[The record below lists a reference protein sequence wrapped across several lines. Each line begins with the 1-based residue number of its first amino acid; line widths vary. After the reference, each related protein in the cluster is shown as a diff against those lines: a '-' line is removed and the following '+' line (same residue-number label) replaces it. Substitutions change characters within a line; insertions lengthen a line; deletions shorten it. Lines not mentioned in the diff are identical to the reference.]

1 MQVQIVPGV
10 TLDFIAS
17 KQFKTSRINLTFATA
32 TVSKKTVALRT
43 LIANMLE
50 VSSQKYPNQKA
61 ISDQL
66 AFLYGATFGTSV
78 NRRGNLHLV
87 NFEMRVVNDHYL
99 KEKQQLLTEAI
110 NFLQELIF
118 NPLVTNQA
126 FDQAMFTLQQ
136 KNLIA
141 YLESI
146 KDNKQAYALQK
157 LQQAYFEDPVHQ
169 IPPYGD
175 KENLAALTAAECY
188 AYYQEMLAHD
198 EVIITLSGDFASD
211 EVLAAIAQL
220 KFTPRTVGKYQLT
233 YKQTARNKLVA
244 YEEQQDL
251 NQSKLD
257 LAYHFPVEYRGK
269 YHYAALVFNALFGGS
284 ALSKLFTNVREK
296 ASLAYYANSS
306 FDSLRQVLFVQ
317 TGIQADKKQQ
327 VLDLIEQQ
335 LAALVAGDVEAQ
347 LLANIKQE
355 LITDYEIRQDSQATA
370 LIQATMDQLSQSK
383 VTASEWKA
391 AIMAVSVADVQ
402 AVAALAKLEVSY
414 FLKGQIN

>member
-17 KQFKTSRINLTFATA
+17 KQFKTSRINLTFVTA
-32 TVSKKTVALRT
+32 AVSKKTVALRT

-50 VSSQKYPNQKA
+50 VSSQKYPDQKA

-118 NPLVTNQA
+118 NPLVTNHV

>member
-17 KQFKTSRINLTFATA
+17 KQFKTSRINLTFVTA
-32 TVSKKTVALRT
+32 NVSKKTVALRT

-50 VSSQKYPNQKA
+50 VSSQKYPDQKA

-402 AVAALAKLEVSY
+402 AVATLAKLEVSY

>member
-17 KQFKTSRINLTFATA
+17 KQFKTSRINLTFVTA
-32 TVSKKTVALRT
+32 NVSKKTVALRT

-50 VSSQKYPNQKA
+50 VSSQKYPDQKA

>member
-1 MQVQIVPGV
+1 M
-10 TLDFIAS
+10 
-17 KQFKTSRINLTFATA
+17 
-32 TVSKKTVALRT
+32 ALRT

-50 VSSQKYPNQKA
+50 VSSQKYPDQKA

>member
-17 KQFKTSRINLTFATA
+17 KQFKTSRINLTFVTA
-32 TVSKKTVALRT
+32 AVSKKTVALRT

-50 VSSQKYPNQKA
+50 VSSQKYPDQKA

-126 FDQAMFTLQQ
+126 FDQTMFTLQQ

>member
-17 KQFKTSRINLTFATA
+17 KQFKTSRINLTFVTA
-32 TVSKKTVALRT
+32 AVSKKTVALRT

-110 NFLQELIF
+110 DFLQELIF

-126 FDQAMFTLQQ
+126 FDQTMFTLQQ

-169 IPPYGD
+169 IQPYGD

-335 LAALVAGDVEAQ
+335 LAALVAGNVEAQ

>member
-17 KQFKTSRINLTFATA
+17 KQFKTSRINLTFVTA
-32 TVSKKTVALRT
+32 AVSKKTVALRT

-78 NRRGNLHLV
+78 NRRVNLHLV

-126 FDQAMFTLQQ
+126 FDQTMFTLQQ

-146 KDNKQAYALQK
+146 KDDKQAYALQK

-169 IPPYGD
+169 VPPYGD

>member
-17 KQFKTSRINLTFATA
+17 KQFKTSRINLTFVTA
-32 TVSKKTVALRT
+32 NVSKKTVALRT

-50 VSSQKYPNQKA
+50 VSSQKYPDQKA

-99 KEKQQLLTEAI
+99 KERQQLLTEAI

-157 LQQAYFEDPVHQ
+157 LQQAYFEDKVHQ

>member
-17 KQFKTSRINLTFATA
+17 KQFKTSRINLTFVTA
-32 TVSKKTVALRT
+32 AVSKKTVALRT

-50 VSSQKYPNQKA
+50 VSSQKYPDQKA

-198 EVIITLSGDFASD
+198 EVIITLSSDFASD
-211 EVLAAIAQL
+211 EVLTAIAQL

>member
-17 KQFKTSRINLTFATA
+17 KQFKTSRINLTFVTA
-32 TVSKKTVALRT
+32 NVSKKTVALRT

-50 VSSQKYPNQKA
+50 VSSQKYPDQKA

-99 KEKQQLLTEAI
+99 KERQQLLTEAI
-110 NFLQELIF
+110 DFLQELIF
-118 NPLVTNQA
+118 NPLVVNQA

-136 KNLIA
+136 KNLIS

-198 EVIITLSGDFASD
+198 EIIITLSGDFASD

-284 ALSKLFTNVREK
+284 ALSKLFINVREK

>member
-1 MQVQIVPGV
+1 
-10 TLDFIAS
+10 
-17 KQFKTSRINLTFATA
+17 
-32 TVSKKTVALRT
+32 
-43 LIANMLE
+43 
-50 VSSQKYPNQKA
+50 
-61 ISDQL
+61 
-66 AFLYGATFGTSV
+66 
-78 NRRGNLHLV
+78 
-87 NFEMRVVNDHYL
+87 
-99 KEKQQLLTEAI
+99 
-110 NFLQELIF
+110 
-118 NPLVTNQA
+118 
-126 FDQAMFTLQQ
+126 
-136 KNLIA
+136 
-141 YLESI
+141 
-146 KDNKQAYALQK
+146 
-157 LQQAYFEDPVHQ
+157 
-169 IPPYGD
+169 
-175 KENLAALTAAECY
+175 
-188 AYYQEMLAHD
+188 
-198 EVIITLSGDFASD
+198 
-211 EVLAAIAQL
+211 AQL

>member
-17 KQFKTSRINLTFATA
+17 KQFKTSRINLTFVTA
-32 TVSKKTVALRT
+32 AVSKKTVALRT

-126 FDQAMFTLQQ
+126 FDQTMFTLQQ

-335 LAALVAGDVEAQ
+335 LAALVAGDVEDQ

>member
-17 KQFKTSRINLTFATA
+17 KQFKTSRINLTFVTA
-32 TVSKKTVALRT
+32 AVSKKTVALRT

-50 VSSQKYPNQKA
+50 VSSQKYPDQKA

-157 LQQAYFEDPVHQ
+157 LQQAYFEDPIHQ

>member
-17 KQFKTSRINLTFATA
+17 KQFKTSRINLTFVTA
-32 TVSKKTVALRT
+32 AVSKKTVALRT

-50 VSSQKYPNQKA
+50 VSSQKYPDQKA

-233 YKQTARNKLVA
+233 YKQTARNKLVV

>member
-17 KQFKTSRINLTFATA
+17 KQFKTSRINLTFVTA
-32 TVSKKTVALRT
+32 DVSKKTVALRT

-50 VSSQKYPNQKA
+50 VSSQKYPDQKA

-87 NFEMRVVNDHYL
+87 NFEMRVVNDYYL

-110 NFLQELIF
+110 DFLQELIF
-118 NPLVTNQA
+118 KPLVVNQA

-157 LQQAYFEDPVHQ
+157 LQQAYFEDKVHQ

-257 LAYHFPVEYRGK
+257 LAYYFPVEYRGK

>member
-17 KQFKTSRINLTFATA
+17 KQFKTSRINLTFVTA
-32 TVSKKTVALRT
+32 AVSKKTVALRT

-50 VSSQKYPNQKA
+50 VSSQKYPNQKS

-335 LAALVAGDVEAQ
+335 LAALVAGDVETQ

-402 AVAALAKLEVSY
+402 AVATLAKLEVSY

>member
-17 KQFKTSRINLTFATA
+17 KQFKTSRINLTFVTA
-32 TVSKKTVALRT
+32 AVSKKTVALRT

-50 VSSQKYPNQKA
+50 VSSQKYPDQKA

-157 LQQAYFEDPVHQ
+157 LQQAYFEDPIHQ

-327 VLDLIEQQ
+327 VLDLIKQQ

>member
-17 KQFKTSRINLTFATA
+17 KQFKTSRINLTFVTA
-32 TVSKKTVALRT
+32 AVSKKTVALRT

-50 VSSQKYPNQKA
+50 VSSQKYPDQKA

-118 NPLVTNQA
+118 NPLVTNHA

-233 YKQTARNKLVA
+233 YKQTARNKLVV

>member
-17 KQFKTSRINLTFATA
+17 KQFKTSRINLTFVTA
-32 TVSKKTVALRT
+32 AVSKKTVALRT

-50 VSSQKYPNQKA
+50 VSSQKYPDQKA

-118 NPLVTNQA
+118 NPLVTNHA

-233 YKQTARNKLVA
+233 HKQTARNKLVV

>member
-17 KQFKTSRINLTFATA
+17 KQFKTSRINLTFVTA
-32 TVSKKTVALRT
+32 AVSKKTVALRT

-50 VSSQKYPNQKA
+50 VSSQKYPDQKA

-126 FDQAMFTLQQ
+126 FDQTMFTLQQ

-146 KDNKQAYALQK
+146 KDNKQAYALQR

-335 LAALVAGDVEAQ
+335 LAALVAGNVEAQ

-355 LITDYEIRQDSQATA
+355 LITDYKIRQDSQATA

>member
-1 MQVQIVPGV
+1 MPGV

-17 KQFKTSRINLTFATA
+17 KQFKTSRINLTFVTA
-32 TVSKKTVALRT
+32 AVSKKTVALRT

-50 VSSQKYPNQKA
+50 VSSQKYPDQKA

-169 IPPYGD
+169 VPPYGD

>member
-17 KQFKTSRINLTFATA
+17 KQFKTSRINLTFVTA
-32 TVSKKTVALRT
+32 AVSKKTVALRT

-157 LQQAYFEDPVHQ
+157 LQQAYFEDPIHQ

-335 LAALVAGDVEAQ
+335 LAALVAGNVEAQ

>member
-17 KQFKTSRINLTFATA
+17 KQFKTSRINLTFVTA
-32 TVSKKTVALRT
+32 AVSKKTVALRT

-50 VSSQKYPNQKA
+50 VSSQKYPDQKA

-126 FDQAMFTLQQ
+126 FDQTMFTLQQ

-198 EVIITLSGDFASD
+198 EVIITLSGDFAND

-335 LAALVAGDVEAQ
+335 LAALVAGDVETQ